1 MYNLTLTAEQLEFRD
16 TIRDFVEREI
26 KPVATHSSRLQPLH
40 PPFPADLLALAA
52 PLGLRTLMLTE
63 EHGGANADTLTA
75 CIVMEELA
83 AGDVDVAMAMAH
95 TAFLAHALFE
105 GAMNTE
111 QRARLLPAFTND
123 EHGHLAYAGT
133 DTGGP
138 GWQYHR
144 NRAAP
149 AARVTAVRNGGHWI
163 LNGDAGFVANAPIA
177 GLIAVEASAGVLIAT
192 RGAPG
197 LTVRVPGTDS
207 ESVIPW
213 IIGSG
218 GYVTFKD
225 CSVPVDNFIAAPQ
238 TLRRTQGHSVALT
251 AAVNL
256 GLGRTAFEAAI
267 AYAKLRVQGG
277 RPIIQHQA
285 IGTKLAGIA
294 ISLEAARNLIW
305 KAAWALD
312 HPESAASLPTLP
324 LETAAR
330 VFTAETVCEA
340 TEKAAECFGAMGVMR
355 DMPLQKYVHDAVK
368 FLHANVSSAVD
379 MFEIGEAVAGFE
391 SSAA

>member
-1 MYNLTLTAEQLEFRD
+1 MYNLALTAEQLEFRD

-26 KPVATHSSRLQPLH
+26 KPVATHSERLQPLR

-52 PLGLRTLMLTE
+52 PLGLRTLMLAE

-83 AGDVDVAMAMAH
+83 AGDVSVAMAMAH

-105 GAMNTE
+105 EAMNTE
-111 QRARLLPAFTND
+111 QRARLLPAFTSD
-123 EHGHLAYAGT
+123 EHGHLAFAGT
-133 DTGGP
+133 ETGGP

-144 NRAAP
+144 NRATP
-149 AARVTAVRNGGHWI
+149 AARVTAVRNGGNWI

-177 GLIAVEASAGVLIAT
+177 SLIAVETGNGVLITT
-192 RGAPG
+192 RGTPG
-197 LTVRVPGTDS
+197 LTVRAPGTDN
-207 ESVIPW
+207 ENLIPW
-213 IIGSG
+213 LHGSG

-225 CSVPVDNFIAAPQ
+225 CSVPVENLLAAPRALQ
-238 TLRRTQGHSVALT
+238 YAQRRGIALS

-312 HPESAASLPTLP
+312 HPEAAASLPTLP
-324 LETAAR
+324 LATAAR

-368 FLHANVSSAVD
+368 FLHSGTSGAVD
-379 MFEIGEAVAGFE
+379 MFEVGEAVAGFE

>member
-1 MYNLTLTAEQLEFRD
+1 MYNLTLTTEQLEFRD

-26 KPVATHSSRLQPLH
+26 KPLATQSARLQPLR

-52 PLGLRTLMLTE
+52 PLGLRTFMLAE

-83 AGDVDVAMAMAH
+83 AGDVNMAMAMAH
-95 TAFLAHALFE
+95 TALLAHTLFE
-105 GAMNTE
+105 VAMNAE
-111 QRARLLPAFTND
+111 QRARLLPAFAND
-123 EHGHLAYAGT
+123 ENGHLAYAGA
-133 DTGGP
+133 DAGGP

-144 NRAAP
+144 NRDAH

-163 LNGDAGFVANAPIA
+163 LHGDAGFVANAPIA
-177 GLIAVEASAGVLIAT
+177 GLIAVETSAGVLLVT
-192 RGAPG
+192 RGTAG
-197 LTVRVPGTDS
+197 LTVRAPGT
-207 ESVIPW
+207 EGENVIPW

-225 CSVPVDNFIAAPQ
+225 CSVPADNLITAPQ
-238 TLRRTQGHSVALT
+238 TLRGAQRRSVALT

-256 GLGRTAFEAAI
+256 GLGRAAFEAAI
-267 AYAKLRVQGG
+267 TYAKLRVQGG

-294 ISLEAARNLIW
+294 ISLEATRNLIW

-312 HPESAASLPTLP
+312 HPEAAASLPSLP

-330 VFTAETVCEA
+330 VFTAETVCDA
-340 TEKAAECFGAMGVMR
+340 TEKSGECFGAMGVMR
-355 DMPLQKYVHDAVK
+355 DMPQQKYVHDAVK
-368 FLHANVSSAVD
+368 FLHSGVSGAVD
-379 MFEIGEAVAGFE
+379 MFEVGEAVAGFA